1 MPRVEGGVGVE
12 ELALGKAAEGRELKE
27 VSWEWGQPCQL
38 EDLVGDRSPHR
49 KIKAVPGGRG
59 AEDARL
65 AKTGK
70 NHGRQK
76 RICFCQ
82 ALF

>member
-1 MPRVEGGVGVE
+1 MG

-27 VSWEWGQPCQL
+27 VRSGDSLAQL

-49 KIKAVPGGRG
+49 KVKAIPGGRG

-70 NHGRQK
+70 NHGQQK